1 MRGVTSFLDTMS
13 TTFGFLLTRL
23 MRGVTLTP
31 LSEPAFG
38 KISTHTPHAR
48 RDSIFPSDI
57 VANKKISTH
66 TPHARRDLAL
76 FVFQICHISFLLTRL
91 MRGVT

>member
-48 RDSIFPSDI
+48 RDCVKGYTKTVEI
-57 VANKKISTH
+57 T
-66 TPHARRDLAL
+66 
-76 FVFQICHISFLLTRL
+76 FLLTRL
-91 MRGVT
+91 MRGVTGSGIYQRLNV